1 MTKVAMFILSGVE
14 DTHRTA
20 AFHALL
26 YARDLKAANVDV
38 KLVFDGA
45 GTGWIDEWSKPE
57 NRTHKLYEEVRDS
70 GAIAGVCDFC
80 VGHYGDKARAA
91 GQGLTLLGESRG
103 HPDMAHFVEQGY
115 QVIVI

>member
-1 MTKVAMFILSGVE
+1 MTKVAIFLLSGVE
-14 DTHRTA
+14 DLHRTA

-38 KLVFDGA
+38 QFVFDGA
-45 GTGWIDEWSKPE
+45 GSGWIEEWSKPE
-57 NRTHKLYEEVRDS
+57 NRTHKLYEEVRNS

-80 VGHYGDKARAA
+80 VGHYGDKAKAA
-91 GQGLTLLGESRG
+91 DQGLSLLSESNG
-103 HPDMAHFVEQGY
+103 HPDIARFVGQGY